1 MLYEKNYVW
10 VILEKLIMKIV
21 IVSDDFPE
29 KDHQSYTFVEQ
40 LVIALTDLA
49 VNVKVIAPQSLTK
62 SFLRGN
68 KRYPRRKTFMTKK
81 GRAYEVFR
89 PYYLSAG
96 SRGGIGKLYFK
107 SLRRAVEGVI
117 KKIGIINVD
126 VLYGHFWHNAN
137 TLVNVAQKYKKPL
150 FVACGEGDNAIIEL
164 LEAISLPAKERLI
177 NAVNGVISV
186 SSENKKRVIDYQLAL
201 PENIVVIPN
210 AVDKSLF
217 YQKDRL
223 SLRQKLGINIFD
235 FVVCFVG
242 GFIERKGSN
251 RLSDAITQLNDPAI
265 KSIFIGKPWSYDDC
279 TPNCPGILVKESIPH
294 DMLPDYLNASDV
306 FVLPTLNEGCC
317 NAIVEA
323 LSCGLPVISSNLPF
337 NDDLLDQTNSIRI
350 DPMNVD
356 EIKNAILCLKNDK
369 VLRDSLSK
377 GAIFKSESFSIE
389 ERAKKILNFIN
400 SKS

>member
-1 MLYEKNYVW
+1 MNL
-10 VILEKLIMKIV
+10 V

-29 KDHQSYTFVEQ
+29 KGHQSYVFVEQ
-40 LVIALTDLA
+40 LVIALSDLG

-62 SFLRGN
+62 GILRGRE
-68 KRYPRRKTFMTKK
+68 RYPKRKTFQTKK
-81 GRAYEVFR
+81 GSTYEVFR

-96 SRGGIGKLYFK
+96 SKGFIGKVYFRN
-107 SLRRAVEGVI
+107 LRRAVEGVI
-117 KKIGIINVD
+117 KKIGICNVD
-126 VLYGHFWHNAN
+126 VMYGHFWHNAN

-150 FVACGEGDNAIIEL
+150 FVACGEGDNAIDEL
-164 LEAISLPAKERLI
+164 LEAISASAKERLI

-186 SSENKKRVIDYQLAL
+186 SSENKKRVIDYRLAL
-201 PENIVVIPN
+201 PENIAVIPN
-210 AVDKSLF
+210 AVDKSVF

-223 SLRQKLGINIFD
+223 SLRQKLGISISD

-242 GFIERKGSN
+242 GFIDRKGSN
-251 RLSDAITQLNDPAI
+251 RLSDAIAQLNDPTI

-279 TPNCPGILVKESIPH
+279 TPNCPGILVKESLPH
-294 DMLPDYLNASDV
+294 EVLPDYLNASDV

-337 NDDLLDQTNSIRI
+337 NDDLLDRTNSIRI
-350 DPMNVD
+350 DPMNVE
-356 EIKNAILCLKNDK
+356 EIKEAILCLKNDK
-369 VLRDSLSK
+369 ELRDSLSK
-377 GAIFKSESFSIE
+377 GAVTRSKSFSIE
-389 ERAKKILNFIN
+389 ERAKKILEFIN